1 MKHLLRALSLTALAI
16 AIGLTSYA
24 IFIRYED
31 YAAKQ
36 RNTAEQA
43 ESRQRQA
50 AKAIEDLNKS
60 EAERQALI
68 TDYNILHA
76 ECLKGVTAHNGLT
89 LANKQ
94 RFAAPT
100 CGTAK

>member
-1 MKHLLRALSLTALAI
+1 MKHLLRALSLTALVLVV
-16 AIGLTSYA
+16 GLTSYA
-24 IFIRYED
+24 IYNRYED

-36 RNTAEQA
+36 RHSIELA
-43 ESRQRQA
+43 ESQQRQVIAEAQA
-50 AKAIEDLNKS
+50 A
-60 EAERQALI
+60 QATIDKL
-68 TDYNILHA
+68 TDDYNSLHA

>member
-1 MKHLLRALSLTALAI
+1 MKHLLRALSLIALVLAASLTA
-16 AIGLTSYA
+16 YA
-24 IFIRYED
+24 IYIRYEE
-31 YAAKQ
+31 YSGMKRTA
-36 RNTAEQA
+36 AEQA

-50 AKAIEDLNKS
+50 TKAIEDLNKS